1 MTVHLVCIGSS
12 EPSVYLSNIAYV
24 MTVHLVC
31 IGSSEPSMYLSSKAY
46 AVTIHSVCIGSSEPS
61 VYLSSIAYVVTVHL
75 VCIGSSEPSL
85 FTRALNTKL
94 AYAVSAYAGLVLS
107 ARVNREGSD
116 DSACEFNH
124 KLGLVNC
131 VY

>member
-1 MTVHLVCIGSS
+1 MNPYSVYLSSKAYVVTIHSFCIGSS
-12 EPSVYLSNIAYV
+12 EPSVYLS
-24 MTVHLVC
+24 
-31 IGSSEPSMYLSSKAY
+31 SKAY
-46 AVTIHSVCIGSSEPS
+46 VVTIHSVCIGSSKPA

-107 ARVNREGSD
+107 ARLNGKR
-116 DSACEFNH
+116 
-124 KLGLVNC
+124 
-131 VY
+131 